1 MESAT
6 TINDPLSASVRSD
19 VYDWFDLIFQHLSW
33 RNLLTSSEVSSNWY
47 QTIGA
52 SPHCMN
58 KIKINISNVART
70 HERDLETL
78 NAHLLINM
86 RQYRNIYADFF
97 CREKRDIIEI
107 LRNRR
112 WKNVHLLS
120 ENFEDGKV
128 VFELLQ
134 TVNNL
139 TLSRINCDDD
149 KSRSESK
156 LLFPQLKCLRIL
168 SCNDALLKNLEECS
182 TLTELLLS
190 CSESTGESFAKF
202 LINNKNLKKLTV
214 FVKHHRTILPKQV
227 ISQIEFKLSKLVI
240 DSFDE
245 LTSDIDRER
254 LQQFLENQTQWL
266 VSVNINPWSGSQILK
281 TCLQMPKLEDF
292 SYSLKNREDNLDWKR
307 MNLATSDSIKRFHI
321 RSASPRESLSFYDT
335 IFAKL
340 PNLRI
345 YKAKWMHFEDLF
357 SLSLR
362 CKNIEELYV
371 ENFNVNSLPNDNCF
385 PNIKRFKSWDTSDD
399 LMRSLTAKGAKNYFE
414 ELILGQGLI

>member
-6 TINDPLSASVRSD
+6 TSSNDPLSASVPSD
-19 VYDWFDLIFQHLSW
+19 VFDLIFQHLSW
-33 RNLLTSSEVSSNWY
+33 RNLLTSSEVSSSWY

-58 KIKINISNVART
+58 KIKINISNVSRT
-70 HERDLETL
+70 HEHDLETL

-97 CREKRDIIEI
+97 RREKRDIIEI

-149 KSRSESK
+149 KSRSEST

-168 SCNDALLKNLEECS
+168 SCNGALLKNLEECS
-182 TLTELLLS
+182 TLTELLIS
-190 CSESTGESFAKF
+190 HSESTEESFAKI
-202 LINNKNLKKLTV
+202 LVNNKDLKKLTV
-214 FVKHHRTILPKQV
+214 RHRTILPRQV
-227 ISQIEFKLSKLVI
+227 ISQIQFKLSKLVI

-245 LTSDIDRER
+245 LASDDDRER
-254 LQQFLENQTQWL
+254 LQEFLENQAQWL
-266 VSVNINPWSGSQILK
+266 TTVDINPWSGSQILK
-281 TCLQMPKLEDF
+281 ICLQMPKLEDF
-292 SYSLKNREDNLDWKR
+292 SCSLKNREDDLDWKR
-307 MNLATSDSIKRFHI
+307 MNLATSASIKRFHI
-321 RSASPRESLSFYDT
+321 RSASPRESLNFFDN
-335 IFAKL
+335 IFEKL
-340 PNLRI
+340 PNLKI
-345 YKAKWMHFEDLF
+345 YKTKWMHFEDLF

-371 ENFNVNSLPNDNCF
+371 ENFNVNLLPNDNCF